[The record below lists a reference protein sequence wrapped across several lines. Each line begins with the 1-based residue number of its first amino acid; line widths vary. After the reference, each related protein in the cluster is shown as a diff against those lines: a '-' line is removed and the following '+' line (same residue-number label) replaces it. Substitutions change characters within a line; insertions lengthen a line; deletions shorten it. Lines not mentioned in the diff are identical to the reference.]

1 MKYYYIETWENVTS
15 NGKWKRQFLFTLK
28 ETQLSIIEKNN
39 NTNIKQISF
48 FKYLALSFL
57 RAGCLKEYKNFKK
70 KS

>member
-1 MKYYYIETWENVTS
+1 MKYYYIEIWENVTL

-28 ETQLSIIEKNN
+28 ETQLSIIKKNS

-48 FKYLALSFL
+48 FKYLVLSFL
-57 RAGCLKEYKNFKK
+57 RAGYLKEYKDFKK